1 MDIKQAAHSTA
12 DLQPADHAAPLLGRR
27 LLGAGLSGAAISL
40 LPWLSGRASATVP
53 PTEAGTAAS
62 PELVTAESTPE
73 TTTTVPAP
81 TTTAPP
87 KRPTDADIE
96 LLAVAQTL
104 ELAARDLYD
113 VALAGSAAWADAP
126 KATAVTIIRE
136 AHEAYAQSISGII
149 GGDAPN
155 ETNTKLFSELKDDF
169 AGDLASVAQAGASLE
184 NVLVATHIDILNT
197 LLGIDAAA
205 LLASILVVEARHATV
220 LNTFA
225 GATDLADQ
233 LASDGIALSIN
244 DYAAK

>member
-1 MDIKQAAHSTA
+1 M
-12 DLQPADHAAPLLGRR
+12 
-27 LLGAGLSGAAISL
+27 
-40 LPWLSGRASATVP
+40 
-53 PTEAGTAAS
+53 
-62 PELVTAESTPE
+62 
-73 TTTTVPAP
+73 
-81 TTTAPP
+81 
-87 KRPTDADIE
+87 
-96 LLAVAQTL
+96 AQTL

-113 VALAGSAAWADAP
+113 VALSGAAQWGDNESA
-126 KATAVTIIRE
+126 TVVTIIRE

-155 ETNTKLFSELKDDF
+155 ETNITLFDELKGDF
-169 AGDLASVAQAGASLE
+169 SGDLAAVARAGASLE
-184 NVLVATHIDILNT
+184 NVLVATHLDILNA

>member
-12 DLQPADHAAPLLGRR
+12 DLQPADHAAPLLRRR

-40 LPWLSGRASATVP
+40 LPWLSGRASAQSSVPSTEPGSAQTPELLTVES
-53 PTEAGTAAS
+53 TAGT
-62 PELVTAESTPE
+62 
-73 TTTTVPAP
+73 

-87 KRPTDADIE
+87 RRPTDADIE

-113 VALAGSAAWADAP
+113 VALAGAADWADAD

-149 GGDAPN
+149 GRDAPN
-155 ETNTKLFSELKDDF
+155 ETNITLFDELKGDF
-169 AGDLASVAQAGASLE
+169 SGDLAAVARAGASLE
-184 NVLVATHIDILNT
+184 NVLVATHIDILNA

-205 LLASILVVEARHATV
+205 LLASVLVVEARHATV

-225 GATDLADQ
+225 GATDLAGQ